1 MNSRKIYITL
11 ALILLLAAQ
20 AIAVG
25 AQEAVSRVWPTS
37 DASSVSSGQEFSV
50 MIHVSEAE
58 QIYGS
63 SFKLE
68 YDPAAFEVVQV
79 NGKAVMPGTFF
90 EGQPGFELKN
100 TAQGGVVEYALTL
113 MQPAQPVSGAGV
125 IGTITFR
132 ALQDGPVA
140 MAVSE
145 ASLVSPEFSEVD
157 GRLVAQRITQVA
169 AEVDNSQM
177 APLSRPAQAAVAS
190 VSVSASAASA
200 PASVASVSQGNPAA
214 MFSSSGAEKP
224 AASFLNNDTM
234 PMIAAG
240 VFFALG
246 LILLT
251 VSVGIYA
258 RMRANLTLIAEE
270 SFSI

>member
-1 MNSRKIYITL
+1 MTSKKLSIVL
-11 ALILLLAAQ
+11 VLLLLLAVPVMV
-20 AIAVG
+20 VG
-25 AQEAVSRVWPTS
+25 AQEAVSRVWPSS
-37 DASSVSSGQEFSV
+37 DATSVSSGQEFTV
-50 MIHVSEAE
+50 TIHVGEAE

-63 SFKLE
+63 SFKLD
-68 YDPAAFEVVQV
+68 YDAAAFEVVQA
-79 NGKAVMPGTFF
+79 NGKVVTPGAFF

-100 TAQGGVVEYALTL
+100 SAQGGVVEYALTL
-113 MQPAQPVSGAGV
+113 MQPAQPVSGTGV

-145 ASLVSPEFSEVD
+145 ASLVSPEFSEVN

-169 AEVDNSQM
+169 AEVDNSQL
-177 APLSRPAQAAVAS
+177 APLTQPVQAAVAS
-190 VSVSASAASA
+190 ASVSAA
-200 PASVASVSQGNPAA
+200 PASPVVASTSASNPESI
-214 MFSSSGAEKP
+214 FGSP
-224 AASFLNNDTM
+224 ATNQPAGSFLNSDNM
-234 PMIAAG
+234 PMVVAG
-240 VFFALG
+240 LFFALG
-246 LILLT
+246 LVLLT

>member
-1 MNSRKIYITL
+1 MNSKKGLIVL
-11 ALILLLAAQ
+11 AVVLLLAVQ
-20 AIAVG
+20 ALAVG
-25 AQEAVSRVWPTS
+25 AQETVSRVWPSS
-37 DASSVSSGQEFSV
+37 DVTSVSSGQEFTV
-50 MIHVSEAE
+50 TIYVGDAQ

-63 SFKLE
+63 SFKLA
-68 YDPAAFEVVQV
+68 YDATAFEVVQS
-79 NGKAVMPGTFF
+79 NGKAVTPGTFF

-113 MQPAQPVSGAGV
+113 MQPAQPVSGEGV

-132 ALQDGPVA
+132 ALQEGSVA

-145 ASLVSPEFSEVD
+145 ASLVSPEFTEVD

-177 APLSRPAQAAVAS
+177 APLTQSAQPASASASVSVASAPSAVAS
-190 VSVSASAASA
+190 VAESNPEALFNS
-200 PASVASVSQGNPAA
+200 PATG
-214 MFSSSGAEKP
+214 KP
-224 AASFLNNDTM
+224 AGAFPSNENM
-234 PMIAAG
+234 PLLVAG
-240 VFFALG
+240 LFFALG

-258 RMRANLTLIAEE
+258 RMRTNLNLIAEE